1 MTVGEIFSK
10 IAIHMVEG
18 MMLHDQMADY
28 YDFLGL
34 MGFKRMHEYHFLRE
48 AADMRGISRYY
59 LNHYNYL
66 VPPQSAKD
74 PGVIP
79 SGWYKYHRK
88 DVDTSTKRQ
97 AIRTGMEKWCA
108 WEEST
113 KKMYQDSY
121 SKLCDMG
128 EIAAACKVKELI
140 SGVDMELKC
149 ADRLHIKLQSVDYDL
164 CTIFLMQDE
173 MHEAYREKEKGIG
186 VCIC

>member
-1 MTVGEIFSK
+1 MTVSEVFSK
-10 IAIHMVEG
+10 IAAHMVEG

-66 VPPQSAKD
+66 LPSVEVKD
-74 PGVIP
+74 PAIVP

-88 DVDTSTKRQ
+88 DIDASTKRQ

-108 WEEST
+108 WEEAT
-113 KKMYQDSY
+113 KKLYQESY
-121 SKLCDMG
+121 STLCDMG
-128 EIAAACKVKELI
+128 EVAAACKVKELV
-140 SGVDMELKC
+140 SDVDMELKC

-173 MHEAYREKEKGIG
+173 MHESYREKEKDIG